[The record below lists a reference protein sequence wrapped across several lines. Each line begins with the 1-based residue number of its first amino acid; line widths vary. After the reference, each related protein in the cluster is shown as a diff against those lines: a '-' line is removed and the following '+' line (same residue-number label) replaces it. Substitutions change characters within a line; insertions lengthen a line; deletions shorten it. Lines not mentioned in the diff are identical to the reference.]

1 MKNAITTRA
10 ERRAAL
16 FGHKD
21 NPPEGYKG
29 LPSKA
34 PAPPRSSQNRQGE
47 GSSFPSPGGR
57 AKTDSKIFDGQRKYR
72 EDRDYL
78 PTERLRT
85 RERIESRTSGA
96 STNPRDYQNGGD
108 TQVRRHGLDGWKE
121 QSSDSIE
128 DRPRRKTN
136 APLAIPYT
144 TPASEFL
151 YGHSVVTMALKS
163 SRRTFYKLY
172 LYDGDATEVRGQDK
186 QVRKLALAAN
196 IEVTRVGSDWI
207 KLMDKMSG
215 GRPHNGY
222 ILEASPLPKLPVT
235 GLKRVPRPPGTPQPT
250 FDVILDHQSREEEA
264 VNGTGTAVPYG
275 TGHQRY
281 PFLLL
286 LDGIKD
292 PGNIGAIIR
301 SSHFLG
307 ADGILICTRN
317 SAALTPVALKA
328 AAGAAEMLPLFS
340 VSQPAS
346 FIDECQENGWKF
358 YAAVSPS
365 SSDSGRVTGRPY
377 YSSTTLGTPTQKHPC
392 ILVLGSEGDGLRW
405 NIQKKADFMLG
416 IEAQRTGSG
425 ELDSLNVSVAS
436 ALLCDAFLRESF
448 LTGKSRMKV
457 QEEQPDTL
465 EENQL
470 RQNVDLT
477 KPGRGEGDDLVADD
491 RRLF

>member
-1 MKNAITTRA
+1 MLKNALPAKNTFTALSSINRLALPFVHKSFLSTNSAIRKGLRKATHSRSRLDPPARVGGITRKKTNVKNDRTSGFRDRGFKLPTRHFPDDDAPMARSAGNVSLKRQKSFAEPHDVHRSTEGMQRGATRSMESVGNRGRRTKMKNAITTRA

-215 GRPHNGY
+215 GRPHNVCST
-222 ILEASPLPKLPVT
+222 LHCRHARPKLNDHN
-235 GLKRVPRPPGTPQPT
+235 PRGT
-250 FDVILDHQSREEEA
+250 FSKHRLYQS
-264 VNGTGTAVPYG
+264 Y
-275 TGHQRY
+275 
-281 PFLLL
+281 L
-286 LDGIKD
+286 
-292 PGNIGAIIR
+292 
-301 SSHFLG
+301 
-307 ADGILICTRN
+307 
-317 SAALTPVALKA
+317 
-328 AAGAAEMLPLFS
+328 
-340 VSQPAS
+340 
-346 FIDECQENGWKF
+346 
-358 YAAVSPS
+358 
-365 SSDSGRVTGRPY
+365 
-377 YSSTTLGTPTQKHPC
+377 
-392 ILVLGSEGDGLRW
+392 
-405 NIQKKADFMLG
+405 
-416 IEAQRTGSG
+416 
-425 ELDSLNVSVAS
+425 
-436 ALLCDAFLRESF
+436 
-448 LTGKSRMKV
+448 
-457 QEEQPDTL
+457 
-465 EENQL
+465 
-470 RQNVDLT
+470 
-477 KPGRGEGDDLVADD
+477 
-491 RRLF
+491 